1 MTLETTLALAGA
13 LFVFSVAPG
22 PCVMALTAR
31 SLSSTR
37 IGASAAMAAGMVLG
51 DLLYVSAALLGVAA
65 VIQAFG
71 EFFFVVRMAG
81 AAYLIWLGVRTW
93 RTHPEPLQADLPSSP
108 LPGASRDF
116 ATGLMLCLGNPK
128 VILFYVGF
136 LPAFMDLTR
145 MTLADGLC
153 VVSIVAVV
161 VGSVLLGNVFLAFRA
176 RQWFLNRSAMRFLHR
191 GSGAVLVGAG
201 LVVASET

>member
-1 MTLETTLALAGA
+1 MTLETILALAGA
-13 LFVFSVAPG
+13 LFVFSIAPG

-31 SLSSTR
+31 SLSCTHMGS
-37 IGASAAMAAGMVLG
+37 SAAMAAGMVLG

-65 VIQAFG
+65 VVQAFG

-81 AAYLIWLGVRTW
+81 AAYLIGLGVRTW
-93 RTHPEPLQADLPSSP
+93 RTPPESLRPILPSRP

-136 LPAFMDLTR
+136 LPAFLDLAC
-145 MTLADGLC
+145 MTMADGLC

-161 VGSVLLGNVFLAFRA
+161 VGSVLLGNVFLAFHA
-176 RQWFLNRSAMRFLHR
+176 RQWFLNRHTLRFLHR

-201 LVVASET
+201 LAVATET